1 MRAVDLAR
9 PGLRVD
15 AVHDGRHRLPDTPA
29 ARESIPMMI
38 NDPDAG
44 IAGFTY
50 TWVNGASEA
59 GAILALFGPGVG
71 DAPVVRALPD
81 RPVPRDMG
89 FDDWRIEGFT
99 MRNDLSF
106 GTSTLAWDD
115 ADVQV
120 DLTFAGF
127 HPPYAYS
134 AHRDGC
140 PPYAA
145 TDRIEQSGTLKGGI
159 AIGGRRFAID
169 GLGHRDHSWGTRDW
183 GAFQHYNWFEGQ
195 AADGTAVHF
204 WRLIGL
210 GQVVLRGYVVK
221 DGLMAEIT
229 EVALDIHYDAG
240 LWQQR
245 MTAIVTDEAG
255 RTTEVRA
262 EFYAHYTLVPSPLLS
277 LREGAARAT
286 FDGRPGIGWM
296 EVAWPPAYLDHVA
309 ASGPY

>member
-99 MRNDLSF
+99 MRNDL
-106 GTSTLAWDD
+106 
-115 ADVQV
+115 
-120 DLTFAGF
+120 
-127 HPPYAYS
+127 
-134 AHRDGC
+134 
-140 PPYAA
+140 
-145 TDRIEQSGTLKGGI
+145 
-159 AIGGRRFAID
+159 
-169 GLGHRDHSWGTRDW
+169 
-183 GAFQHYNWFEGQ
+183 
-195 AADGTAVHF
+195 
-204 WRLIGL
+204 
-210 GQVVLRGYVVK
+210 
-221 DGLMAEIT
+221 
-229 EVALDIHYDAG
+229 
-240 LWQQR
+240 
-245 MTAIVTDEAG
+245 
-255 RTTEVRA
+255 
-262 EFYAHYTLVPSPLLS
+262 
-277 LREGAARAT
+277 
-286 FDGRPGIGWM
+286 
-296 EVAWPPAYLDHVA
+296 
-309 ASGPY
+309 